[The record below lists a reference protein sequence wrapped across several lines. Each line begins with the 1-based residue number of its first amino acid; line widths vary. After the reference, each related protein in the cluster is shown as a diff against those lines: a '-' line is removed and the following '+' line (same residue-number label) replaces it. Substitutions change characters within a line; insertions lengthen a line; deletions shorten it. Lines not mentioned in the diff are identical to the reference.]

1 MRWETQMPED
11 ESNLPQFEF
20 ADELQESGK
29 HCATL
34 AHATNVA
41 RGFIPNTDDPTAT
54 VTFILFEGK
63 TYAVTAGHVID
74 IFSKA
79 SAKEDADFEGYFVPA
94 QPGTCIGPPFVTP
107 PARFPDAAPDI
118 ALRPIDSG
126 LPAHLGK
133 RPFEL
138 LKNAI
143 PTFPL
148 PYALAVGFPTA
159 EKRQT
164 HDERVALQCVW
175 AVAQGLQSPDR
186 DQVQFWSEIPNR
198 PNIGK
203 LSGMSGGP
211 VFWSDGTA
219 FGLLGFVKEALD
231 VMHEE
236 GEETLYPDPKVNF
249 ICQRA
254 SYETFAAW
262 AEYADREFPLQ
273 RGAINEAIS
282 RS

>member
-1 MRWETQMPED
+1 MTD
-11 ESNLPQFEF
+11 HSSDLPQFVF
-20 ADELQESGK
+20 ADQLKDASK

-34 AHATNVA
+34 ARATNLA
-41 RGFIPNTDDPTAT
+41 RSFIPTPDDPTAT

-63 TYAVTAGHVID
+63 TYAVTAGHVIK
-74 IFSKA
+74 IFKCAADKA
-79 SAKEDADFEGYFVPA
+79 GVDAEGYFVPA
-94 QPGTCIGPPFVTP
+94 RPGAGIGPPFVTP
-107 PARFPDAAPDI
+107 PARFTDAAPDI
-118 ALRPIDSG
+118 ALRPIDSD
-126 LPAHLGK
+126 LPTRLGK

-138 LKNAI
+138 LKDAI

-159 EKRQT
+159 AKTQT
-164 HDERVALQCVW
+164 EDQRVALQCVW
-175 AVAQGLQSPDR
+175 AVAQGLQSPDS

-198 PNIGK
+198 PAIGK

-231 VMHEE
+231 VTPED

-254 SYETFAAW
+254 SYDTFAAW
-262 AEYADREFPLQ
+262 AEYADREFPSQ
-273 RGAINEAIS
+273 RAAMNEAI
-282 RS
+282 RKT